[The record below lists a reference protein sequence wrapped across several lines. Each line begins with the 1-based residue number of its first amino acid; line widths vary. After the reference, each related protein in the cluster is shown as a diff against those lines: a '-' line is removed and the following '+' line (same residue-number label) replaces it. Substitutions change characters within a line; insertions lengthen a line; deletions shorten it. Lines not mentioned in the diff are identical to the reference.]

1 MSGGGIMAV
10 IGLTFSMV
18 AIRLMMVVE
27 NAQIVVVGVIGQ
39 QLPKKHKAIVF
50 AIGTKKFYVLK
61 IFIAFFVKISSLI
74 FLLQEMEMEE
84 TVQVAASTMMNTVL
98 TSNKMIG
105 DAATKYT
112 KHAVKNV
119 KKRVAHPYNIQ
130 RRQ

>member
-1 MSGGGIMAV
+1 MAV
-10 IGLTFSMV
+10 IAITFSMV

-50 AIGTKKFYVLK
+50 AIGTKKFYMLK
-61 IFIAFFVKISSLI
+61 ICIAFFVKISLLI
-74 FLLQEMEMEE
+74 FLLQEMEMEK
-84 TVQVAASTMMNTVL
+84 TVQGAASTMMNTIL
-98 TSNKMIG
+98 TSNKVIG

-119 KKRVAHPYNIQ
+119 KIRVAHHYNG
-130 RRQ
+130 RKRQ